1 MNNVARQNWRGDA
14 HRTPARYLVE
24 GKEYTLEGP
33 FAPKPGREGI
43 LPILSLLWSKPHK
56 FIGYDTLAG
65 PLGRSNAGPSPRRH
79 PVMEVRL
86 LKFMLRADEI
96 ANMAYLPPN
105 VKAEQMIT
113 ISSREFSSDTYG
125 GLNQTFLNSDALFHN
140 VKGVFNSTRI
150 SGEPNAGPSGIIGKF
165 LGVYS
170 KGAKST
176 RKGTRR
182 TRRQTR
188 RRH

>member
-14 HRTPARYLVE
+14 HRTPARYLVQ
-24 GKEYTLEGP
+24 GREYTLEGP
-33 FAPKPGREGI
+33 FAPKPGREAS
-43 LPILSLLWSKPHK
+43 LPILSLLWSKPHV

-65 PLGRSNAGPSPRRH
+65 PLARSNAGPSPRRY

-86 LKFMLRADEI
+86 LKFKLRADEI
-96 ANMAYLPPN
+96 PYMAYLPPN
-105 VKAEQMIT
+105 VQANQMIT
-113 ISSREFSSDTYG
+113 IDSREFSSDTYG

-150 SGEPNAGPSGIIGKF
+150 SGEPDAGPSGIIGRY
-165 LGVYS
+165 LGVYRGG
-170 KGAKST
+170 KNT
-176 RKGTRR
+176 RKGARQ

-188 RRH
+188 RRY